1 MHNLTGYKN
10 SLHIHSADNNLAR
23 HVCNMDYLI
32 SITRGNRKIID
43 SIVSVF
49 FEETKTELYSLK
61 VAIADAN
68 YSVVSSIS
76 HKLKSAFLLM
86 GITVLKP
93 VFDEMEQLGSATS
106 GIERIAHL
114 NNIVNKIF
122 TQAKKELKGDW
133 DKL

>member
-86 GITVLKP
+86 GITVL
-93 VFDEMEQLGSATS
+93 
-106 GIERIAHL
+106 
-114 NNIVNKIF
+114 
-122 TQAKKELKGDW
+122 
-133 DKL
+133 

>member
-133 DKL
+133 EKL

>member
-93 VFDEMEQLGSATS
+93 VFDEMELGSATS

>member
-10 SLHIHSADNNLAR
+10 SLHIHSADNKLAR

-61 VAIADAN
+61 VAIADAI